1 MNQVTLEDIHELIE
15 DLEKSDLIKL
25 KEVLLW
31 IPFIGRNLY
40 EKAEFQETKIAVLR
54 TMMEKV
60 SNSTLDEQELI
71 EEFTVMILE
80 HRTKKRS

>member
-71 EEFTVMILE
+71 EEFTAMILE
-80 HRTKKRS
+80 HRPKKRS